1 MLIIVFMFLATFVVL
16 FSVGVAYFAE
26 KIEETTEMKNAVVG
40 MVLLAFATSLPEF
53 TTAIVTIQSGN
64 SELLIAN
71 ILGSNF
77 FNLLIIVIMHI
88 LFWKKNILE
97 NVTKEYLLSFILLLL
112 MHVIIMVGLVLNN
125 HFSITT
131 IIPSVLI
138 FLVYVV
144 TIKLSGGANND
155 TNTKQAPLKR
165 RTIVFFVLFSLM
177 LVIAATY
184 FVRTVEE
191 LVVVYSISAMLAGT
205 ILIGLVTSLPELV
218 SSITLVKRGQQNLFI
233 EAIIGSNLIN
243 FLLLVIGEILLT
255 NRSVFIT
262 PNANRFILY
271 LIILSIATL
280 LLMYSLFFK
289 KKTKNMRIIQ
299 LVISISLFVLY
310 VVTLFI

>member
-77 FNLLIIVIMHI
+77 FNLLIIAIMHI

-155 TNTKQAPLKR
+155 TNTKQAPFKR

-191 LVVVYSISAMLAGT
+191 LIVVYSISAMLAGT

-233 EAIIGSNLIN
+233 EAIIGNNLIN

-271 LIILSIATL
+271 LIILSVATL

-299 LVISISLFVLY
+299 LVISIFLFVLY